1 MWLPLIDQP
10 DNWCCLE
17 SMTNCCN
24 QLMCCLHTLMELQKL
39 QQDKVDGIEADLAL
53 LREHYMG
60 VGQ

>member
-1 MWLPLIDQP
+1 
-10 DNWCCLE
+10 
-17 SMTNCCN
+17 
-24 QLMCCLHTLMELQKL
+24 MCCLHTLMELQKL